1 MSYVERYS
9 YAGALK
15 SWASSWAYAVRT
27 ATSPLVRMVD
37 ATVRGREV
45 THLLG
50 DDYIYNLSWEDP
62 VVDHKVL
69 GLEKD
74 DVICM
79 ITTGGDNV
87 LDYLIADPKLII
99 TVDCNAHQNH
109 LLELKMASM
118 KALRRE
124 EFFKIFAKSDFELF
138 QRRFSVCVLNQ
149 LNSLTRLSC
158 PLTPRLAHATAFF
171 FVRPRRPLPST

>member
-1 MSYVERYS
+1 
-9 YAGALK
+9 
-15 SWASSWAYAVRT
+15 
-27 ATSPLVRMVD
+27 MVD